1 MEENKIPAI
10 KFLLFLERN
19 NALFVGGEKKISD
32 TLLFAL
38 ILFLYFYTY
47 SFYI

>member
-1 MEENKIPAI
+1 MAAI

-32 TLLFAL
+32 GIGRSLD
-38 ILFLYFYTY
+38 
-47 SFYI
+47 